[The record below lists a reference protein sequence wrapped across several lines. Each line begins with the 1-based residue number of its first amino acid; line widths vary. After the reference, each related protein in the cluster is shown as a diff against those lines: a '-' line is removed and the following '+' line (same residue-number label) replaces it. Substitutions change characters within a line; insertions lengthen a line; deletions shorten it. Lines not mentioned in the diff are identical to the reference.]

1 MQCAIPNL
9 KPLLLQADTE
19 SVHTLSTN
27 ARGFRM
33 KENPNEEDTHVK
45 LIAELYDKD
54 PKTDK
59 FLKVDINDGSID
71 WGDVKKPLCR
81 LFCYYYTLNNA
92 PSYHNAA
99 ESYRKCGKKFKK
111 SKDYAQNAHFFR
123 KNNPEIDVFIK
134 NYEENQIKSDI
145 SSAADAIRRMKII
158 QATYNPKDLFESV
171 EFNTEKGSF
180 TTSQIKNLEDIPN
193 DLAVA
198 VIENIDFKGGV
209 GKPVFILASKTKA
222 QDDILKMDEKQK
234 LADSASTDGY
244 NVQTTAEIIKGKM
257 TVQTTIIAGNQELAE
272 QADCISTSSSDIPEE
287 D

>member
-1 MQCAIPNL
+1 MPKI
-9 KPLLLQADTE
+9 
-19 SVHTLSTN
+19 TN
-27 ARGFRM
+27 
-33 KENPNEEDTHVK
+33 NEYTHEK
-45 LIAELYDKD
+45 LIAELYEVN
-54 PKTDK
+54 PKTGK
-59 FLKVDINDGSID
+59 FFKVDINDGSID

-92 PSYHNAA
+92 PSFHNAA

-111 SKDYAQNAHFFR
+111 SQDYAQNALSFR
-123 KNNPEIDVFIK
+123 RNNPEIDVFIK
-134 NYEENQIKSDI
+134 NYEENQIKSEI
-145 SSAADAIRRMKII
+145 STAADAVRRMKVI

-171 EFNTEKGSF
+171 EIDTEKGSF
-180 TTSQIKNLEDIPN
+180 TTSQIKNLEDIPD

-209 GKPVFILASKTKA
+209 GKPVFVLASKSKA
-222 QDDILKMDEKQK
+222 QDDILKMDEKQR
-234 LADSASTDGY
+234 LADSAGSDGY

-272 QADCISTSSSDIPEE
+272 QADCVTVSKAEIPEE